1 VFEVQQTTAGEWAV
15 VVVGERALLVETG
28 SSDRL
33 HAYRTA
39 LASGFAEAL
48 EALAADGF
56 ARTPAFALANVAAGQ
71 ALIAVRGRATATV
84 TAAGADRLI
93 DAVGVST
100 WSEQQVAGVSALRLA
115 VRGDDALLAP
125 LPLVGGIVWG
135 AAVSWPAIE
144 RGEPDARRAQS
155 SEPAKAPITEPVAVE
170 AVVADL
176 SEVPAEFAAELPA
189 ELAAATLAEVTIAAP
204 AEATGYDHLFG
215 ATMMRSVEDAAVRP
229 EDDVAED
236 SQRIDIPGFVTD
248 STPPPAT
255 EREGDHDGM
264 TVFSGS
270 LDGLRDRERPDATA
284 VAAADPRFFVDLF
297 DGRREYLEPPIVVGR
312 APVASTTSRGPV
324 PRPITVTSEEQD
336 ISRSHAS
343 IAVEGDSVV
352 VTDLHS
358 RNGTI
363 VVLPGKAPQ
372 KLRQG
377 EPTTVISGTVVD
389 LGSGVTLTVGQDT

>member
-1 VFEVQQTTAGEWAV
+1 MFEVQQTTAGGWAV
-15 VVVGERALLVETG
+15 AVAGERALLVEAASG
-28 SSDRL
+28 DRL
-33 HAYRTA
+33 HGYRAA
-39 LASGFAEAL
+39 LATGFAETL

-56 ARTPAFALANVAAGQ
+56 ARTPAFALADVVAGQ
-71 ALIAVRGRATATV
+71 ALIAVRGSASATV
-84 TAAGADRLI
+84 VVGGTERAI
-93 DAVGVST
+93 DAAGVST
-100 WSEQQVAGVSALRLA
+100 WSEQQVAGVSAVTLA
-115 VRGDDALLAP
+115 ASGQDALLPP
-125 LPLVGGIVWG
+125 LPLGAGIVWG
-135 AAVSWPAIE
+135 AAVSWPAVAG
-144 RGEPDARRAQS
+144 RDTDAADHSPKLSNPAQ
-155 SEPAKAPITEPVAVE
+155 APITEPVALE
-170 AVVADL
+170 A
-176 SEVPAEFAAELPA
+176 EAAGSAPV
-189 ELAAATLAEVTIAAP
+189 AEVTISAP

-229 EDDVAED
+229 DEVPEE

-248 STPPPAT
+248 SIPAAS

-270 LDGLRDRERPDATA
+270 LDGLRDRDRPA
-284 VAAADPRFFVDLF
+284 VEAAAESEARFYVDLF
-297 DGRREYLEPPIVVGR
+297 DGRREYLQPPIVVGR

-377 EPTTVISGTVVD
+377 EPTTVITGTVVD
-389 LGSGVTLTVGQDT
+389 LGSGVTLTVGQDA